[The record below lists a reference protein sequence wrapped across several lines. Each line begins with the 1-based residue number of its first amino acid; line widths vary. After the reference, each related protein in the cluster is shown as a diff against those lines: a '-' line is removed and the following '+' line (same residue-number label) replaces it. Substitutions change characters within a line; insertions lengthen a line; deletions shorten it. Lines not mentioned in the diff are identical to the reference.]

1 HSYTGE
7 SRDSPVCT
15 CTPEVWSF
23 GPSRNDGEYLPPHEP
38 DQQQTHDR
46 RDDADDPQDIVR
58 RCQRALH
65 RPAHPG
71 RAGGKHQA
79 FEHKEDAHT
88 DEEVGE
94 RYGPHRITPPAK
106 RLLLLCG
113 EAGPNVQWHI
123 VLRRNACNPAGSK
136 ASAPRPPADGPTDWR

>member
-1 HSYTGE
+1 MRNCAS
-7 SRDSPVCT
+7 
-15 CTPEVWSF
+15 EVWPF
-23 GPSRNDGEYLPPHEP
+23 GPSRNVGEYLPPHEP

-58 RCQRALH
+58 RGQRTLH

-71 RAGGKHQA
+71 RAGGEHQA

-94 RYGPHRITPPAK
+94 RYGPHRITTPRYSSAF
-106 RLLLLCG
+106 CFYAG
-113 EAGPNVQWHI
+113 EARPM
-123 VLRRNACNPAGSK
+123 CNSTLGFAVT
-136 ASAPRPPADGPTDWR
+136 R